1 MGLYIVLA
9 LVGLALLAF
18 IARNVIWPSI
28 KFLFYF
34 LKWVLKTLPILIL
47 IAIFVPGVL
56 DEGVYL
62 IVVLILAIAE
72 TISSGSS
79 YSVEHFVLNKKS
91 RIAHRVSDPS
101 ADTIGANHRDDVYAT
116 EYELKERGFRIKK
129 DS

>member
-9 LVGLALLAF
+9 LVGLALLVF
-18 IARNVIWPSI
+18 IARYVIWPLI
-28 KFLFYF
+28 KFLFNF

-79 YSVEHFVLNKKS
+79 NYGEHFVLNKKS
-91 RIAHRVSDPS
+91 KIAHRASDPS
-101 ADTIGANHRDDVYAT
+101 ADTIGANHREDVYAT
-116 EYELKERGFRIKK
+116 EYELNERGFRIKK